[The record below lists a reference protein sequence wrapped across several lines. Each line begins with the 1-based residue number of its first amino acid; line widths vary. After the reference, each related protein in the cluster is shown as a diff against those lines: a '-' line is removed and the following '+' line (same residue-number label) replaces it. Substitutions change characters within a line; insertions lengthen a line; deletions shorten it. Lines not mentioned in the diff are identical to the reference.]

1 MCMSSGDTFACGS
14 CATYLFFYQILESKC
29 IVRDLLLNRRTAT
42 WNLFFKYLRR
52 NEAAK
57 RENDQIGVNLATNE
71 GRADGTA
78 HGGTSAQHSGTPREY
93 SSKQLKHSIVK
104 RILVFKR

>member
-71 GRADGTA
+71 GRADGNA
-78 HGGTSAQHSGTPREY
+78 HGGTSAQHSGTQREY

-104 RILVFKR
+104 CILVFKR